1 MSNLLYYYDD
11 IKGDR
16 RFGLLL
22 PIIIHVV
29 VGRKR
34 HYLAIAAQSHL
45 VVRVARTEILAGGGG
60 GGDGA
65 SIFDADNIIS
75 SGDDDSLVILVAIV
89 SLERASL
96 REGGIRSAADAERD
110 GR

>member
-1 MSNLLYYYDD
+1 M
-11 IKGDR
+11 
-16 RFGLLL
+16 L

-60 GGDGA
+60 GGGDGA

-75 SGDDDSLVILVAIV
+75 SGDDDSRVILVAIV

-96 REGGIRSAADAERD
+96 REGVIRSAADAERD